1 LVPNLVWRVKLVAEL
16 EPGLTTEVEV
26 ARLERDEQAGLADL
40 GLRLAEAKQLTAAL
54 QAEMVPAQVTVVG
67 ERRRSCEA
75 CGGVLTSKGHYTAA
89 LRSLFGGVPV
99 RVRRLL
105 ACPCQGSG
113 GAKSFAV
120 LDLEAATVAPELAYV
135 TARYAAP
142 APFGKVAALLSEL
155 LPISGAQNAGTV
167 RNRTLRVG
175 EDVVKHPTETA
186 KPTKTQPAE
195 PVVVGLD
202 GGYVRSRHRQEERHF
217 EVVAGKVIDADGI
230 QSRFAFARNG
240 PMIASDAF
248 KQALAVAGVQTETP
262 ATVLCDGGAGLWRL
276 QREAL
281 PAARSLGAGSADT
294 HLADEAARGL
304 ERAKWRL
311 WHGRWPGCRR
321 KLAALCRWA
330 QRKHVRD
337 VAGIGRLQR
346 HASELLGYLERNEG
360 APLHYAAR
368 RRCGEPIS
376 TAFVESAVNE
386 IVAKRMNKKQQ
397 MRWCGATVQPF
408 LDVRTAVLNDT
419 LEAASAGA
427 IPAFAP
433 PTTTR
438 QPQQQRNEP
447 HSFACSLRH
456 RPVRGDRRL
465 YLRDAATLGQADC
478 QAGPDGDHA
487 GGPDARPCPRRCA
500 PGARLRPALPRGAGR
515 IRRSTAHSSAP
526 RAGH

>member
-1 LVPNLVWRVKLVAEL
+1 MPNLVWRVKLVAEL
-16 EPGLTTEVEV
+16 EAGLTTEVEV
-26 ARLERDEQAGLADL
+26 ARLERDEQASLADL

-89 LRSLFGGVPV
+89 FRSLFGDVPI

-135 TARYAAP
+135 TARYAAL

-175 EDVVKHPTETA
+175 EDVVQQHPTETA
-186 KPTKTQPAE
+186 KPTKTQPVE

-217 EVVAGKVIDADGI
+217 EVVAGKVVDADGI

-240 PMIASDAF
+240 PTIASDAF
-248 KQALAVAGVQTETP
+248 KQALAVAGVRADTP
-262 ATVLCDGGAGLWRL
+262 ATVLCDGDAGLWRL

-281 PAARSLGAGSADT
+281 PEAAVVLDWWHAAVRFEHALQAARSLGAGSADT
-294 HLADEAARGL
+294 HLAEEAARGL

-321 KLAALCRWA
+321 KLAALCRWV

-360 APLHYAAR
+360 ALVHYAAR

-397 MRWCGATVQPF
+397 MRWCRATVQPF
-408 LDVRTAVLNDT
+408 LDVRTAALNDT
-419 LEAASAGA
+419 LED
-427 IPAFAP
+427 AF
-433 PTTTR
+433 
-438 QPQQQRNEP
+438 
-447 HSFACSLRH
+447 RH
-456 RPVRGDRRL
+456 R
-465 YLRDAATLGQADC
+465 Y
-478 QAGPDGDHA
+478 
-487 GGPDARPCPRRCA
+487 
-500 PGARLRPALPRGAGR
+500 PGFRPANDEGA
-515 IRRSTAHSSAP
+515 TAA
-526 RAGH
+526 AA